1 MAASVATHS
10 WILGKNRNYDLTL
23 YIESTWLLMRV
34 NVTPRESHG
43 RWTPFWESLD
53 SSLAFSVLNWKNDS
67 PGGVIRHFMS
77 VTFVSIFRGV
87 KLHPI
92 LFSEHSKVSRV
103 HSRVLRVQTN
113 YSFKV
118 FVIQSNNA
126 GKFKCHP
133 LGDIWH
139 LHWYFWHLCIL
150 KICSYTTKVS
160 QVVYWILTGYW
171 IGKMTL
177 QEVSL
182 DT

>member
-1 MAASVATHS
+1 
-10 WILGKNRNYDLTL
+10 
-23 YIESTWLLMRV
+23 MRV

-43 RWTPFWESLD
+43 RWTPFWGSLD

-67 PGGVIRHFMS
+67 PGGVIGHFMS

-139 LHWYFWHLCIL
+139 PHWYFWHLCIL